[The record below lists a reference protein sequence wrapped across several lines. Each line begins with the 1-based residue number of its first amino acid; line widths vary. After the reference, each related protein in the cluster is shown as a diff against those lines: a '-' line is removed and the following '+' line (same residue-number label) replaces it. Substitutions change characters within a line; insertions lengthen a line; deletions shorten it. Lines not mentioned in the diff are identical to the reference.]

1 MKYLIIIFS
10 LSLSTIIA
18 QSVDP
23 NKPTTAHPAEKH
35 TANRTTK
42 EILSHIKAIFVA
54 SSVATDEEQAQ
65 NAAKSINENTEK
77 IIELTQYLKSAERPS
92 SEDKQEFAVEMLK
105 FEVETAEI
113 FQKMAKTF
121 QNNPEEINKLIEPPM
136 SETKKRIAPTMTLI
150 NDYYPAEEM
159 LGYINTLKKNK

>member
-1 MKYLIIIFS
+1 
-10 LSLSTIIA
+10 
-18 QSVDP
+18 
-23 NKPTTAHPAEKH
+23 
-35 TANRTTK
+35 
-42 EILSHIKAIFVA
+42 
-54 SSVATDEEQAQ
+54 
-65 NAAKSINENTEK
+65 
-77 IIELTQYLKSAERPS
+77 
-92 SEDKQEFAVEMLK
+92 MLK